1 MRAITISRF
10 GPPEVLTEV
19 ELPDPR
25 PAAGQV
31 AIDVTHAAVGMIDV
45 IFRRGDRS
53 GDPRFPSP
61 PFVPGLEV
69 AGTIRELGEGV
80 TDFRVGE
87 PVVTLSLMTLGGYAT
102 VALADARLTVS
113 LANTTI
119 DPAQAVAVLP
129 NATTAYLALT
139 TVAHLR
145 EGETVLVHGATGGLA
160 SAFPAVARA
169 LGATRILG
177 TVGSSSKTDVARSM
191 GYDEVLTH
199 DRFPDALSGQK
210 FDLIVD
216 PVGGPARRASLDLLA
231 PLGRMLLVGHA
242 STTPEEPIRGNDLWV
257 RNIGVLGFSV
267 GPILQAHPL
276 RARPATSAVINLIEQ
291 GKLRVPIETLPLA
304 EASEAHRRLE
314 AKGVTGRVILTT

>member
-1 MRAITISRF
+1 M
-10 GPPEVLTEV
+10 
-19 ELPDPR
+19 
-25 PAAGQV
+25 
-31 AIDVTHAAVGMIDV
+31 
-45 IFRRGDRS
+45 
-53 GDPRFPSP
+53 
-61 PFVPGLEV
+61 PGLEV

-145 EGETVLVHGATGGLA
+145 AGETVLIHGATGGLA

-169 LGATRILG
+169 LGTARILG
-177 TVGSSSKTDVARSM
+177 TVGSSSKTEVARSL
-191 GYDEVLTH
+191 GYDEVLSH
-199 DRFPDALSGQK
+199 DRFPDALSGQT

-231 PLGRMLLVGHA
+231 PLGRMLLVGYA
-242 STTPEEPIRGNDLWV
+242 STASEEPIRGNDLWV

-267 GPILQAHPL
+267 GPILRADPM
-276 RARPATSAVINLIEQ
+276 RARKASSAVINLMEQ
-291 GKLRVPIETLPLA
+291 GALHIPIAMLPLTQ
-304 EASEAHRRLE
+304 ASEAHRRLE
-314 AKGVTGRVILTT
+314 ARGVTGRLLLTT

>member
-1 MRAITISRF
+1 
-10 GPPEVLTEV
+10 
-19 ELPDPR
+19 
-25 PAAGQV
+25 
-31 AIDVTHAAVGMIDV
+31 
-45 IFRRGDRS
+45 
-53 GDPRFPSP
+53 
-61 PFVPGLEV
+61 VPGLEV

-169 LGATRILG
+169 LGAARILG
-177 TVGSSSKTDVARSM
+177 TVGTSSKTDVARSM

-199 DRFPDALSGQK
+199 DRFPDALIGQK

-267 GPILQAHPL
+267 GPILQTHPL
-276 RARPATSAVINLIEQ
+276 RARPAVAAVINLIEQ
-291 GKLRVPIETLPLA
+291 GALHVPIETLPLTQA
-304 EASEAHRRLE
+304 AEAHRRLE
-314 AKGVTGRVILTT
+314 ARGVTGRVILTT

>member
-1 MRAITISRF
+1 M
-10 GPPEVLTEV
+10 EVA
-19 ELPDPR
+19 LPDPR

-31 AIDVTHAAVGMIDV
+31 AINVTHAAVGMIDV

-113 LANTTI
+113 LANTSI

-139 TVAHLR
+139 IVAHLQ
-145 EGETVLVHGATGGLA
+145 EGETVLIHGATGGLA

-169 LGATRILG
+169 LGATKILG
-177 TVGSSSKTDVARSM
+177 TVGSSSKTDIARSM

-199 DRFPDALSGQK
+199 DRFPDALIDQK

-216 PVGGPARRASLDLLA
+216 PVGGPGRLASLDLLA

-276 RARPATSAVINLIEQ
+276 HARKASSAVITLIEQ
-291 GKLRVPIETLPLA
+291 GALHVPIETLPLTQ
-304 EASEAHRRLE
+304 ASEAHRRLE
-314 AKGVTGRVILTT
+314 ARGVAGRLILTT

>member
-216 PVGGPARRASLDLLA
+216 PVGGPAHRASLDLLA

>member
-10 GPPEVLTEV
+10 GPPDVLTEV

-45 IFRRGDRS
+45 FFRRGDFS
-53 GDPRFPSP
+53 GDPQFPTPS
-61 PFVPGLEV
+61 FVPGIKV
-69 AGTIRELGEGV
+69 AGTIRELGEGI

-87 PVVTLSLMTLGGYAT
+87 TVVTLSLMTLGGYAT

-113 LANTTI
+113 LTSSTI
-119 DPAQAVAVLP
+119 DPAQVVAMVP

-145 EGETVLVHGATGGLA
+145 AGETVLVHGATGGLA
-160 SAFPAVARA
+160 SVFPAVARA
-169 LGATRILG
+169 LGAARILG
-177 TVGSSSKTDVARSM
+177 TVGASSKADVARSI

-216 PVGGPARRASLDLLA
+216 PVGGPAHGASLDTPA

-242 STTPEEPIRGNDLWV
+242 STTPEEPMRGNDLW
-257 RNIGVLGFSV
+257 RRSIGVLGFSV
-267 GPILQAHPL
+267 GPLLQAHPML
-276 RARPATSAVINLIEQ
+276 ARPAASAVIDLIEQ
-291 GKLRVPIETLPLA
+291 GTLHVPIETLPLT

-314 AKGVTGRVILTT
+314 ARDVTGRVILTT

>member
-1 MRAITISRF
+1 
-10 GPPEVLTEV
+10 
-19 ELPDPR
+19 
-25 PAAGQV
+25 
-31 AIDVTHAAVGMIDV
+31 MIDV
-45 IFRRGDRS
+45 FFRRGDRS

-102 VALADARLTVS
+102 VALADARITVS

-169 LGATRILG
+169 LGAARILG
-177 TVGSSSKTDVARSM
+177 TVGTSSKTDVARSM

-276 RARPATSAVINLIEQ
+276 RARPAASAVINLIEQ
-291 GKLRVPIETLPLA
+291 GALHVPIETLPLTQ
-304 EASEAHRRLE
+304 ASEAHRRLE
-314 AKGVTGRVILTT
+314 ARGVTGRVILTV